1 MTNIERRV
9 ELLETAAGPTMT
21 DAEAEALAL
30 QQMPDDELDRQVRE
44 ILANKD
50 PPAED
55 DHSEDAEL
63 YRKAVK
69 GIANMDRRRAWEKE
83 QWGHLPLMGK
93 GQP

>member
-1 MTNIERRV
+1 MNAVRRIEAM
-9 ELLETAAGPTMT
+9 ELATGPTMSE
-21 DAEAEALAL
+21 DEAVALAL
-30 QQMPDDELDRQVRE
+30 QQVPNDELEARIRE
-44 ILANKD
+44 IIAKTE